1 MLVPIR
7 HGFTI
12 GIVKDYCTRKLC
24 LSASKNKRGCMLH
37 RAHRIKALH
46 AASSTS
52 KEQRSMHIQ
61 RGRSHAF
68 CNRYCDRIHTKEF
81 SRRQRRRSYTIWLT
95 RDSSMAHTRLLRTCL
110 RHRTGDTSPLSKKLA
125 CPGRLLS
132 KRLCMHRRSFLR
144 EQCMHR
150 CILSPFSETL
160 QTKAVEAGP
169 SKDFFDPC

>member
-1 MLVPIR
+1 MSAYGGTQNKVCRTRFSRWLSLYTLRKSNVPLMGSALIHQHSSPPV

-37 RAHRIKALH
+37 PAHRIKALH

-95 RDSSMAHTRLLRTCL
+95 RDSSMARTR
-110 RHRTGDTSPLSKKLA
+110 
-125 CPGRLLS
+125 
-132 KRLCMHRRSFLR
+132 
-144 EQCMHR
+144 
-150 CILSPFSETL
+150 
-160 QTKAVEAGP
+160 
-169 SKDFFDPC
+169 